1 MAELT
6 ARALAAG
13 TLQPGVTVGDV
24 MALIWAMR
32 GLTETTSEVAPESWQ
47 RFLDIHLA
55 GLRSPDGLA
64 AG

>member
-1 MAELT
+1 
-6 ARALAAG
+6 
-13 TLQPGVTVGDV
+13 